1 MSSILNDT
9 KQVIGGAMNGDAF
22 DLDLTMAIN
31 GYLAYLT
38 QIGVGPKGG
47 FVITDSSDQ
56 WEDFVGED
64 DKVLLSLVQNYIW
77 LKVRMQF
84 DNPGGGIST
93 SLEEKIKEYEW
104 RIYTHTDLEYI
115 PY

>member
-1 MSSILNDT
+1 MSSILNDV

-22 DLDLTMAIN
+22 DLDIMMAIN

-38 QIGVGPKGG
+38 QIGVGPTGG
-47 FVITDSSDQ
+47 FVIEDEDADWT
-56 WEDFVGED
+56 DFVGD
-64 DKVLLSLVQNYIW
+64 DDLVLLSLVRNYIC

-84 DNPGGGIST
+84 DNPGGGIASA
-93 SLEEKIKEYEW
+93 LEEKIKEYEW
-104 RIYTHTDLEYI
+104 RIYTHTDLEVV